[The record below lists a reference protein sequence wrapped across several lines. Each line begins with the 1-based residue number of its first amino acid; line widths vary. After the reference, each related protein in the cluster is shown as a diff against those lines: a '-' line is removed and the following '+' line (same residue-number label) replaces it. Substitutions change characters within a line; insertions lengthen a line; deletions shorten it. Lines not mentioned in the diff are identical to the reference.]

1 MCPTIMNLPHT
12 SAPWLTL
19 LEILKQTQLHR
30 APRDFNLSLP
40 DDDDDDF
47 HLRSGPQL
55 GRLPKTEHNSPAN
68 FPHLKPTRKKKRWKS
83 KPIHPSFVYL
93 SFSFDKNTARCPEW
107 TLLPV
112 PVTRHHQ
119 SPASASATTSQTK
132 IDNACRPRCEWDCV
146 MALFLADGFCEW
158 VGPELDPTMARERLA
173 MNGALEA
180 IWQRAGQKVEC
191 QILGV
196 CGDGVCEHE

>member
-40 DDDDDDF
+40 DDDDDF

-68 FPHLKPTRKKKRWKS
+68 FPHLKPTRKKNDENPNQS
-83 KPIHPSFVYL
+83 
-93 SFSFDKNTARCPEW
+93 
-107 TLLPV
+107 TLLLFIYLFPL
-112 PVTRHHQ
+112 
-119 SPASASATTSQTK
+119 TK
-132 IDNACRPRCEWDCV
+132 ILRDVQNELC
-146 MALFLADGFCEW
+146 FLSLSRATIKARLVRVRQQVRQKSITHADHGVNEIVWWHSFLPMGF
-158 VGPELDPTMARERLA
+158 V
-173 MNGALEA
+173 NG
-180 IWQRAGQKVEC
+180 
-191 QILGV
+191 
-196 CGDGVCEHE
+196 